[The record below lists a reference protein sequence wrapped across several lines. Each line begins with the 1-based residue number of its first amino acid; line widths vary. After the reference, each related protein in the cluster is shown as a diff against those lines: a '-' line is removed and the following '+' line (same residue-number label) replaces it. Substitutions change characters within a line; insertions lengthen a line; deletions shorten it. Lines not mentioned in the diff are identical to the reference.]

1 MIEATDG
8 IMRYKNNLKGIGADI
23 TTKEGIINF
32 RKTLGTCPQNDSI
45 LFENLNV
52 DENLE
57 ILCLFKYD
65 KSKKEKNDIGIKVKD
80 LLK

>member
-1 MIEATDG
+1 
-8 IMRYKNNLKGIGADI
+8 MRYKNNLKGIGADI

-32 RKTLGTCPQNDSI
+32 MKTLGTCPQNDSI
-45 LFENLNV
+45 LLNLNV

-65 KSKKEKNDIGIKVKD
+65 KSKKRKK
-80 LLK
+80 